1 MYDYLGKIFRMSNV
15 ITQMLNLSP
24 VSLKLVVNLQP
35 ASLKTAVNWPVVL
48 LALVINLEL
57 GISS

>member
-1 MYDYLGKIFRMSNV
+1 MYDYLGKIYRMSNV
-15 ITQMLNLSP
+15 KTQMLNLSP

-35 ASLKTAVNWPVVL
+35 ASLKTVVNWPVVL
-48 LALVINLEL
+48 LGEL